1 MPTPAAWQL
10 GWHSA
15 ALLVERYAQEHGNY
29 PARLALSAWGTAN
42 MRTGGDDI
50 AQALALIGV
59 RPVWEGASGRVT
71 GFEILPASVL
81 DRPRVD
87 VTLRIS
93 GFFRD
98 AFPGLIDLF
107 DSAVRA
113 VAALDEPAGDEPAG
127 RPRRR
132 RPRRRSKPPGS
143 RPTRPRAAPAIASSG
158 RSRAPTAPV
167 CRR

>member
-1 MPTPAAWQL
+1 
-10 GWHSA
+10 
-15 ALLVERYAQEHGNY
+15 V
-29 PARLALSAWGTAN
+29 
-42 MRTGGDDI
+42 RTGRDDI
-50 AQALALIGV
+50 AQALALLGV
-59 RPVWEGASGRVT
+59 RPVWETASGRVT

-113 VAALDEPAGDEPAG
+113 VAALDEPADINPLAAHAAADREALEKAG
-127 RPRRR
+127 TSLEEAALRAGYRVFG
-132 RPRRRSKPPGS
+132 SKPGAY
-143 RPTRPRAAPAIASSG
+143 RAG
-158 RSRAPTAPV
+158 
-167 CRR
+167 